1 MGEIDPGIA
10 WVVFG
15 VLLLAAELMAPGVF
29 LAFIGAA
36 AVITGIFTWM
46 FDLGLTFQLAL
57 FALYTA
63 VAVYIGKKIYAQPVI
78 DESDGTLN
86 ERAIQLVGKK
96 VTALGTFDHGEGR
109 VRLGDS
115 VWNARSDRAV
125 VDGDRL
131 EVTAVDGTCLIVDTP
146 RALPPQG

>member
-1 MGEIDPGIA
+1 MMDGIDPGIA

-15 VLLLAAELMAPGVF
+15 LILLAAELIAPGVF
-29 LAFIGAA
+29 LVFIGAA
-36 AVITGIFTWM
+36 AVATGLFTWM

-86 ERAIQLVGKK
+86 ERALQLVGRK
-96 VTALGTFDHGEGR
+96 VTAIGTFDHGEGR

-115 VWNARSDRAV
+115 VWNARADHAV
-125 VDGDRL
+125 VDGDKL
-131 EVTAVDGTCLIVDTP
+131 EVTSVDGTCLIVDRP
-146 RALPPQG
+146 KALPSE

>member
-1 MGEIDPGIA
+1 MGNIDPGIA

-57 FALYTA
+57 FALYTG

-131 EVTAVDGTCLIVDTP
+131 EVTGVDGTCLIVDMP
-146 RALPPQG
+146 RALPPQE